1 MTKNQT
7 ESLQAM
13 RVRSVPALLIPL
25 LLLFAGV
32 VVVLAVGLTLNPREV
47 PSPLI
52 GKPVP
57 EFALPAVNG
66 RALGLSKELYCCE
79 CNAGYRVNVLHDG
92 LFVVERI
99 RPRPRRSLVSPP
111 GHRRRRTDT

>member
-1 MTKNQT
+1 MPDA
-7 ESLQAM
+7 S
-13 RVRSVPALLIPL
+13 ALEDAKPEPL
-25 LLLFAGV
+25 SSC
-32 VVVLAVGLTLNPREV
+32 PRCGSTSFE
-47 PSPLI
+47 
-52 GKPVP
+52 
-57 EFALPAVNG
+57 EG